1 MSPAEYKDIY
11 HEVVET
17 QGAAKQWGYVQE
29 ECAELIAIVH
39 QHIVRGRKS
48 LDDLVEELVD
58 VEIMLK
64 IARVIINK
72 DNPDIWEKWQ
82 GLKVK
87 KMADQLRLGWRTFK

>member
-1 MSPAEYKDIY
+1 MSPGTYKDIY

-17 QGAAKQWGYVQE
+17 QGAEKQWGYVQE

-58 VEIMLK
+58 VEIMTK
-64 IARVIINK
+64 IARVIIDK
-72 DNPDIWEKWQ
+72 QDPEIWEKWQ
-82 GLKVK
+82 GLKIK
-87 KMADQLRLGWRTFK
+87 KMSDQIRNNFRSLK